1 MKKKYGIEFT
11 EEKNGRLEKYTIYA
25 DSPSEA
31 MDFINLSKNGNKKS
45 VKIIDNDNK
54 LIHKEEYHENNHNH
68 NHNHEHNDHHNGH
81 GHNGHHDDDDY
92 MYA

>member
-31 MDFINLSKNGNKKS
+31 MDFINLTKNKNKKS
-45 VKIIDNDNK
+45 VKIIDNDNR
-54 LIHKEEYHENNHNH
+54 LIHKEEHLDN
-68 NHNHEHNDHHNGH
+68 
-81 GHNGHHDDDDY
+81 DDY

>member
-11 EEKNGRLEKYTIYA
+11 EEKNGRLVKYTIYA

-31 MDFINLSKNGNKKS
+31 MDFINLTKNKNKKS
-45 VKIIDNDNK
+45 VKIIDNDNR
-54 LIHKEEYHENNHNH
+54 LIHKEEHQDN
-68 NHNHEHNDHHNGH
+68 
-81 GHNGHHDDDDY
+81 DDY